1 MKHGDGI
8 LSWASGKIYS
18 GQWNENKMHGE
29 GKLTDLNGKTRHGI
43 WENGLRINWE
53 ERSTRSSGKVSF
65 RNPGSMIVKS
75 R

>member
-18 GQWNENKMHGE
+18 GQWNVNKMHGE
-29 GKLTDLNGKTRHGI
+29 GKLTDLNGKTRQGI
-43 WENGLRINWE
+43 WENGLRINWK
-53 ERSTRSSGKVSF
+53 ERSNSSDKASF
-65 RNPGSMIVKS
+65 RNPGSITVKS